1 MPNIT
6 LKVDEEIVRKLRK
19 IAVDQDTT
27 LTQMIRDYL
36 QSVADGESKKKTR
49 AIRELRRS
57 FSDLSRDM
65 GKRTWKREDLYER

>member
-6 LKVDEEIVRKLRK
+6 LKVDEEVVRKVRK

-36 QSVADGESKKKTR
+36 QSVADGESRKKTR
-49 AIRELRRS
+49 TIREIQRS
-57 FSDLSRDM
+57 FSELSRDM
-65 GKRTWKREDLYER
+65 GRRTWKREDLYER